1 MIASLSGKVLERGVD
16 HAVIE
21 CGGVGYRVAASTQ
34 TVGKLPPVGKQ
45 ARVLTH
51 LILRDDGAHLYG
63 FTAAE
68 DRELFLG
75 LISVSGVGPKMALA
89 VLSGSTV
96 QDTRLAIASG
106 DVKRF
111 QVVPGIGRKTAER
124 VIVELRERIAG
135 ELAAVPASA
144 GPAGG
149 GAREL
154 AREGLIGLGYDPSE
168 AERMLDDATA
178 GAGVDASAEDLIAAA
193 LRAAVKAA

>member
-1 MIASLSGKVLERGVD
+1 MIASLSGKVLERGAD

-21 CGGVGYRVAASTQ
+21 CGGVGFRVAASSQ
-34 TVGKLPPVGKQ
+34 TLAKLPARGKQ
-45 ARVLTH
+45 ATVLTH

-63 FTAAE
+63 FHVDAE
-68 DRELFLG
+68 RELFLG

-96 QDTRLAIASG
+96 PETRLAIASG

-135 ELAAVPASA
+135 ELAAEPSQAPGDASA
-144 GPAGG
+144 
-149 GAREL
+149 RVL
-154 AREGLIGLGYDPSE
+154 AREGLVGLGYEP
-168 AERMLDDATA
+168 AEVESMLDEAVAAAGHDA
-178 GAGVDASAEDLIAAA
+178 EPEELIAAA
-193 LRAAVKAA
+193 LRTAVKAA

>member
-1 MIASLSGKVLERGVD
+1 VIASLSGKVLERGAD

-21 CGGVGYRVAASTQ
+21 CGGVGFRVAASSQ
-34 TVGKLPPVGKQ
+34 TLAKLPARGKQ
-45 ARVLTH
+45 ATVLTH

-63 FTAAE
+63 FHADAE
-68 DRELFLG
+68 RALFLG

-96 QDTRLAIASG
+96 PETRLAIASG

-135 ELAAVPASA
+135 ELAAEPSQAPGDASA
-144 GPAGG
+144 
-149 GAREL
+149 RVL
-154 AREGLIGLGYDPSE
+154 AREGLVGLGYDPAE
-168 AERMLDDATA
+168 AESMLDEAVAAAGDDA
-178 GAGVDASAEDLIAAA
+178 GPEDLIAAA
-193 LRAAVKAA
+193 LRTAVKAA

>member
-1 MIASLSGKVLERGVD
+1 MIASLNGKVLERGVG

-21 CGGVGYRVAASTQ
+21 CGGVGYRVSASTQ
-34 TVGKLPPVGKQ
+34 TLGKLPAVGKQ
-45 ARVLTH
+45 TTVLTH

-63 FTAAE
+63 FGAAE
-68 DRELFLG
+68 ERELFLG

-96 QDTRLAIASG
+96 SDTRLAIASG

-135 ELAAVPASA
+135 QLAAEPSRAPSEA
-144 GPAGG
+144 
-149 GAREL
+149 GARAL
-154 AREGLIGLGYDPSE
+154 AREGLVGLGYDPAE
-168 AERMLDDATA
+168 AESMLEEAVADASDDA
-178 GAGVDASAEDLIAAA
+178 GPEDLIAAA
-193 LRAAVKAA
+193 LRTAVRAA

>member
-1 MIASLSGKVLERGVD
+1 MIASLTGKVLERGVD

-21 CGGVGYRVAASTQ
+21 CGGVGFRVAASSQ
-34 TVGKLPPVGKQ
+34 TLRTVPAAGKQ
-45 ARVLTH
+45 GSVLTH

-63 FTAAE
+63 FATAE
-68 DRELFLG
+68 ERELFLG

-96 QDTRLAIASG
+96 SDTRRAIASG

-135 ELAAVPASA
+135 ELAAEPAAVHAEA
-144 GPAGG
+144 GP
-149 GAREL
+149 RVL
-154 AREGLIGLGYDPSE
+154 AREGLVGLGYDPAE
-168 AERMLDDATA
+168 AESMLDEAVANSGDDARP
-178 GAGVDASAEDLIAAA
+178 EDLISAA
-193 LRAAVKAA
+193 LRTAVRTA

>member
-68 DRELFLG
+68 ERELFLG

-135 ELAAVPASA
+135 ELAAEPSPVTAEA
-144 GPAGG
+144 
-149 GAREL
+149 GARVL
-154 AREGLIGLGYDPSE
+154 AREGLVGLGYDPAE
-168 AERMLDDATA
+168 AESMLEEAVAAAGDDAA
-178 GAGVDASAEDLIAAA
+178 PEELIAAA
-193 LRAAVKAA
+193 LRTAVRAA

>member
-1 MIASLSGKVLERGVD
+1 MIASLTGKVQERGAD

-34 TVGKLPPVGKQ
+34 TLGKLPAAGKQ
-45 ARVLTH
+45 ATVLTH

-63 FTAAE
+63 FAAAE
-68 DRELFLG
+68 ERDLFLG

-96 QDTRLAIASG
+96 PDTRRAIATG

-135 ELAAVPASA
+135 ELAAEPDAVHAEA
-144 GPAGG
+144 GP
-149 GAREL
+149 RVL
-154 AREGLIGLGYDPSE
+154 AREGLVGLGYEVTE
-168 AERMLDDATA
+168 AEAMLDDALAEA
-178 GAGVDASAEDLIAAA
+178 GDDAAPEELIAAA
-193 LRAAVKAA
+193 LRSAVKAA

>member
-1 MIASLSGKVLERGVD
+1 MIASLSGKVQERGVD

-21 CGGVGYRVAASTQ
+21 CGGVGYRVAASTH
-34 TVGKLPPVGKQ
+34 TLGKLPPVGKQ
-45 ARVLTH
+45 ASVLTH

-63 FTAAE
+63 FSAAE
-68 DRELFLG
+68 ERELFLG

-135 ELAAVPASA
+135 ELAAEPAAMTAEA
-144 GPAGG
+144 GP
-149 GAREL
+149 RVL
-154 AREGLIGLGYDPSE
+154 AREGLVGLGYDPAE
-168 AERMLDDATA
+168 AESMLEDAVAAAGDDAA
-178 GAGVDASAEDLIAAA
+178 PEELIAAA
-193 LRAAVKAA
+193 LRTAVRAA

>member
-1 MIASLSGKVLERGVD
+1 MIASLNGKVLERGAD

-34 TVGKLPPVGKQ
+34 TLGKLPAPGKQ
-45 ARVLTH
+45 ATVLTH

-63 FTAAE
+63 FAAAE
-68 DRELFLG
+68 ERELFLG

-96 QDTRLAIASG
+96 PDTRLAIASG

-135 ELAAVPASA
+135 ELAAEPSPVTAEASA
-144 GPAGG
+144 
-149 GAREL
+149 RVL
-154 AREGLIGLGYDPSE
+154 AREGLVGLGYDPAE
-168 AERMLDDATA
+168 AESMLEEAVAAAGNDAA
-178 GAGVDASAEDLIAAA
+178 PEELIAAA
-193 LRAAVKAA
+193 LRTAVRAA